1 MALRQIL
8 TRGDGT
14 LHKTSRP
21 VTKFDKRL
29 HTLLDDMLET
39 LRDARGAGLAAPQI
53 GVLRRVVL
61 IEVEEGA
68 PIELIN
74 PEIVREEGEQE
85 GPEGC
90 LSVPG
95 LYGIVKRPMTVTVR
109 AQDRHGH
116 PITVTG
122 EEMLARAFCHE
133 VDHLNGR
140 LFTELATEYLDP
152 DQPPADEDEEES
164 V

>member
-8 TRGDGT
+8 TRGDET
-14 LHKTSRP
+14 LQKTSRP

-39 LRDARGAGLAAPQI
+39 LRDAHGAGLAAPQI

-61 IEVEEGA
+61 IEVEEGV

-74 PEIVREEGEQE
+74 PEIVREEGAQE

-90 LSVPG
+90 LSIPG

-109 AQDRHGH
+109 AQDRHGQ
-116 PITVTG
+116 PITMTG

-140 LFTELATEYLDP
+140 LFTEFATEYLDP
-152 DQPPADEDEEES
+152 DQLPAPEDEEES
-164 V
+164 I